1 MKHNPFIRQNPKRHF
16 RSVAPV
22 SSTGKILRPANHHFD
37 LVKSNIVDGC
47 STSSGL
53 FDEVAGDCAEVFDY
67 RTSKFDLANSLLE
80 RGASLRDA
88 SSAASGGSADSK
100 NE

>member
-37 LVKSNIVDGC
+37 LVKSNIIDGC
-47 STSSGL
+47 TTSSGL
-53 FDEVAGDCAEVFDY
+53 FDEVAGECDEVFDF
-67 RTSKFDLANSLLE
+67 RTNKFDLANSLLE
-80 RGASLRDA
+80 KGASLREA
-88 SSAASGGSADSK
+88 SSMASGGSAEIKSD
-100 NE
+100 